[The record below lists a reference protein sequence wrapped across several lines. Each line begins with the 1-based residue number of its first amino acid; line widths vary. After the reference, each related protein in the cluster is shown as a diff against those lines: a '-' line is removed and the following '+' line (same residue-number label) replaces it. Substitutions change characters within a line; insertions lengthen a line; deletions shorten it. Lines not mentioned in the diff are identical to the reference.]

1 VGRRGHAVLMTNKV
15 AALSW
20 WSVLILIAIVA
31 IALSLAF

>member
-1 VGRRGHAVLMTNKV
+1 VGRRCDDVLMINKV

-31 IALSLAF
+31 IALALAF